1 MLRKFTYMEEYPE
14 IQKTQAAQPKFMRSH
29 LGMIWSFCQSCIS
42 VNSHPLADHCI
53 EMIRQ
58 NLMCVADVGVISW
71 VLPVLIES
79 LEFMINWLDMTGYL
93 DGRCLFPTST
103 HTTSAET
110 SMLSSIGSRLI
121 KFMFQKIICNVKD
134 SDMSSTCLSR
144 RSDMMMMT
152 VAPWKRGFLAVIN
165 SRFFSPVFTSLVKI
179 WQI

>member
-14 IQKTQAAQPKFMRSH
+14 IQKTQKTRPKFMRSH
-29 LGMIWSFCQSCIS
+29 LGMVWSFFQSCIS
-42 VNSHPLADHCI
+42 VNSYRLADHCI

-103 HTTSAET
+103 RTTSAET

-121 KFMFQKIICNVKD
+121 EFMFQKNICNVK
-134 SDMSSTCLSR
+134 DMSSTCLSR
-144 RSDMMMMT
+144 RSDMIT
-152 VAPWKRGFLAVIN
+152 VAPWKRGFIECQWYNAWLVI
-165 SRFFSPVFTSLVKI
+165 SEDRF
-179 WQI
+179 